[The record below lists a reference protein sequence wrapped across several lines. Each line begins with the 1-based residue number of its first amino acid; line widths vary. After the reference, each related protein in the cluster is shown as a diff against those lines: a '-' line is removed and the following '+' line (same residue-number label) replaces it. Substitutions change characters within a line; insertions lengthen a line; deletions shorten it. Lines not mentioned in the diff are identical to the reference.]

1 MDFIPSK
8 PRKTPGKL
16 QENPKDPPA
25 PEDFSAHAPRSQSEN
40 VFQLRS
46 DPDPTSSYEIMEII
60 PLEMGSS
67 DNPFPHPIVGIKK
80 RTMMTWDIYIWDS
93 VILYKS
99 YKSYIPIG

>member
-67 DNPFPHPIVGIKK
+67 DNPCPHPIVGIKK
-80 RTMMTWDIYIWDS
+80 RTMMTWDIYIYGI
-93 VILYKS
+93 V
-99 YKSYIPIG
+99 